1 MLLIEAV
8 VQRMDVPNILLV
20 CLAGDVEK
28 RVTIRLNDLNF
39 VSWAEKK
46 HDHLHGVHTSVDS
59 ADSCLKRVGLPRSVR
74 NGTSLFGAMHPR
86 SSSQKRNV
94 QL

>member
-28 RVTIRLNDLNF
+28 RVTICLNGLN
-39 VSWAEKK
+39 
-46 HDHLHGVHTSVDS
+46 
-59 ADSCLKRVGLPRSVR
+59 
-74 NGTSLFGAMHPR
+74 
-86 SSSQKRNV
+86 
-94 QL
+94 